1 MAGSAIRE
9 SIEAWAAVD
18 QSGWSAQARSADL
31 VEMLETRERLDVAIQ
46 QRVGAWDRDQCWA
59 ADDALSPVSWLVH
72 RIPMTNTDATILVRT
87 ARHVVQHD
95 ATAKALDAGDISAV
109 HATIIGRAV
118 RHRESLYPE
127 HEDTILDAARQLP
140 PTEFR
145 DVMRYWGSCADD
157 QLARGNARG
166 NLDGNYLD
174 LTRTFGGVGHVD
186 GRFDPLS
193 YAALLNVLDTME
205 PPDPKDALH
214 RRNLSQRR
222 ADALMRLVTG
232 DTPPEVN
239 IDGIVDIDT
248 AAGRMPADLT
258 KAYCELD
265 GVGTISPALM
275 SVLLC
280 DCAIGRVLLKGKSEV
295 LDLGRRTRLI
305 TPALRRALRLRDKT
319 CVEPGCTL
327 PAKYCDGHHIIHWT
341 KYGPT
346 NLPNVELRCRRHHLL
361 QHQRDLAAAMT
372 TRRE

>member
-140 PTEFR
+140 PTAFR